1 MINYYMR
8 YIFLFIS
15 CTDVTKPFYLRLSNI
30 NIIKRLERPMDAE
43 SFKKK
48 FLPYHRKLYF
58 VAYKLLENT
67 ADAEDLVQE
76 AYLKLWDK
84 REGLAVISNPEAF
97 SVTLVKNMCFDLL
110 RSGKY
115 VLNRQMVE
123 LNTVNDAQS
132 ADNLEFR
139 DEVQEIK
146 RIIAQLPEQQQRIV
160 TLRDVKGCSY
170 EEIEHVTGLNAV
182 NIRVLLSRARKK
194 IREEFNKWS
203 NYESRGN

>member
-1 MINYYMR
+1 
-8 YIFLFIS
+8 
-15 CTDVTKPFYLRLSNI
+15 
-30 NIIKRLERPMDAE
+30 MDAE

-58 VAYKLLENT
+58 VAYKLLENA

-84 REGLAVISNPEAF
+84 REGLAAISNPEAF

-115 VLNRQMVE
+115 ALSKQTVE
-123 LNTVNDAQS
+123 LTAVHEVHP
-132 ADNLEFR
+132 ADNMEIR
-139 DEVQEIK
+139 DEARQVK
-146 RIIAQLPEQQQRIV
+146 CIISHLPAQQQRVV

-170 EEIEHVTGLNAV
+170 EEIERVTGLNAV
-182 NIRVLLSRARKK
+182 NVRVLLSRARKK